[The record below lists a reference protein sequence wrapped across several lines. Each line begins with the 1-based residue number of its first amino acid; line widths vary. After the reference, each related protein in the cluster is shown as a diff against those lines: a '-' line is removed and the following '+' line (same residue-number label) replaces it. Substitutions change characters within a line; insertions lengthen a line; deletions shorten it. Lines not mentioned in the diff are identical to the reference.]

1 MPEAPLKRQDEGVLT
16 ANPSLL
22 QNSARVRRSSTWRR
36 NVQHAAELVQLF
48 VGVADLK
55 PKGCEPRIKQ
65 SKAGMRRLSAQ
76 ANSLACEDALRA
88 RFRMRCPMPDCAE
101 FASDHNACVRISSAF
116 PDIPAG
122 Q

>member
-1 MPEAPLKRQDEGVLT
+1 
-16 ANPSLL
+16 
-22 QNSARVRRSSTWRR
+22 
-36 NVQHAAELVQLF
+36 
-48 VGVADLK
+48 
-55 PKGCEPRIKQ
+55 
-65 SKAGMRRLSAQ
+65 MRRLSAQ

-122 Q
+122 QRYLLRSRALWTGVDSVVVDAGEDLFGAQFADQANHGLDCCVDEELALMKSRLGRVS